1 MASPGEA
8 MPLSSRLYRSI
19 QEQVETYLVAKGFD
33 RTNSM
38 FNKTRDL
45 VVLQLVEDI
54 ASQAEYAEA
63 ITTKL
68 KRYKGGKTKRRRAAG
83 MSLAENAARIKK
95 DPTNGYTYDPTAPD
109 SNSSNSSRKRYR
121 QKKRTTRRC

>member
-1 MASPGEA
+1 
-8 MPLSSRLYRSI
+8 MPLPSRLYRSI

-33 RTNSM
+33 RTNPM

-45 VVLQLVEDI
+45 VVMQLVGDI
-54 ASQAEYAEA
+54 ASQAEYVEA

-68 KRYKGGKTKRRRAAG
+68 KRYKGGKTKRRRAAV

-95 DPTNGYTYDPTAPD
+95 DPTNGYTYDPTAV
-109 SNSSNSSRKRYR
+109 SNSSNSSSRKRYR
-121 QKKRTTRRC
+121 QTKRTTRRC